1 MMFQNLLKWN
11 AFFNGIDVSSADV
24 LLLTLEIFYS
34 WIAQFVLNGIWCLD
48 PLDNLEKL
56 SINK

>member
-24 LLLTLEIFYS
+24 LLLTLEIFHS

-48 PLDNLEKL
+48 PLDNLEKF

>member
-11 AFFNGIDVSSADV
+11 AFFNGIDASSADV
-24 LLLTLEIFYS
+24 SLLTLEIFHS
-34 WIAQFVLNGIWCLD
+34 WIAQFVLNGIWYLD
-48 PLDNLEKL
+48 TLDNLEKL